1 MPTSLPSESALSAQT
16 TPAELIQLLA
26 HIEKLLSLIGPL
38 LERHSEL
45 QLTDRGVQRE
55 VSDAAG
61 LASTEALLRR
71 RLDLERFRWQLRV
84 ASP

>member
-45 QLTDRGVQRE
+45 QLTDRGVQLE